1 MTIFRLATLSL
12 ACGLFTAVLAT
23 GANATDSTSAKKLEP
38 LSLRLNWKMKGE
50 FTPFV
55 VAAEKGFFAAEGLDV
70 KVNEGSGATQALQ
83 TVASGQDDIAYVP
96 SIQLIK
102 AVNKGMPVKVVA
114 TVVKID
120 PMGMVSKSNIKLSTP
135 ADLEG
140 RTVEISPV
148 STLSQIWE
156 AFAKKNNIDVSK
168 VNVVRAAPSARFNL
182 LLSDKVDILGDVF
195 LTNEYPV
202 LQSKVK
208 GKMNTLRVSDW
219 GFRLLGYTLVANKTL
234 LSEKPD
240 LIKRFNAAAMKG
252 FQYTLDNPDE
262 AAAIAA
268 KAYPDALN
276 EATTK
281 AQVAQLVDFLKR
293 GEPSQLFVGD
303 DAGWT
308 RTLEI
313 LNSSGAISEK
323 KSIDTYYTNAHV
335 PGSQ

>member
-1 MTIFRLATLSL
+1 MIARFRIVFLSL
-12 ACGLFTAVLAT
+12 LGAVFVAACTHAA
-23 GANATDSTSAKKLEP
+23 SAADAS

-55 VAAEKGFFAAEGLDV
+55 VAVEKGYFKEEGLDV
-70 KVNEGSGATQALQ
+70 TVNEGSGATQALQ

-102 AVNKGMPVKVVA
+102 AINQGMPVKVVA

-120 PMGMVSKSNIKLSTP
+120 PMGMVAKSNIKLSTP

-156 AFAKKNNIDVSK
+156 AFARKNNIDVSK

-182 LLSDKVDILGDVF
+182 LLSDKVDILGDIF

-202 LQSKVK
+202 LQSKVD
-208 GKMNTLRVSDW
+208 GKMNTLRISDW
-219 GFRLLGYTLVANKTL
+219 GFRLLGYTLVANDKL
-234 LSEKPD
+234 ISERPD
-240 LIKRFNAAAMKG
+240 LIKRFNAAAMKA
-252 FQYTLDNPDE
+252 FQFTIDNPDE
-262 AAAIAA
+262 ASTIAA
-268 KAYPDALN
+268 KAYPDVLN
-276 EATTK
+276 ENTTK

-293 GEPSQLFVGD
+293 GEPAQLFVGD

-308 RTLEI
+308 STLDI
-313 LNSSGAISEK
+313 LKSSGATSDQK
-323 KSIDTYYTNAHV
+323 PLGDYYTNDFV
-335 PGSQ
+335 PGAQ

>member
-1 MTIFRLATLSL
+1 VIKLRIVTLSL
-12 ACGLFTAVLAT
+12 ICALFVAV
-23 GANATDSTSAKKLEP
+23 GAAATSAADNAP

-70 KVNEGSGATQALQ
+70 TVNEGSGATQALQ

-102 AVNKGMPVKVVA
+102 AINQGMPVKVVA

-120 PMGMVSKSNIKLSTP
+120 PMGMVAKSHIKLSSP

-156 AFAKKNNIDVSK
+156 AFARKNNIDVSK

-182 LLSDKVDILGDVF
+182 LLSDKVDILADVF

-202 LQSKVK
+202 LQSKVD

-219 GFRLLGYTLVANKTL
+219 GFRLLGYTLVANNKL
-234 LSEKPD
+234 VNEKPD
-240 LIKRFNAAAMKG
+240 LIRRFNAAAMKG
-252 FQYTLDNPDE
+252 YQFTIDHPDE
-262 AAAIAA
+262 ASAIAA
-268 KAYPDALN
+268 KAYPNALN
-276 EATTK
+276 ESTTK

-293 GEPSQLFVGD
+293 GEPSQLFIGD
-303 DAGWT
+303 DEGWD

-313 LNSSGAISEK
+313 LQSSGAISERK
-323 KSIDTYYTNAHV
+323 PIEAYYTNAYV
-335 PGSQ
+335 PGS

>member
-1 MTIFRLATLSL
+1 MKARFRTVFLSL
-12 ACGLFTAVLAT
+12 LGAVFIAACAHA
-23 GANATDSTSAKKLEP
+23 ASAADAS

-55 VAAEKGFFAAEGLDV
+55 VAVEKGYFKEEGLDV
-70 KVNEGSGATQALQ
+70 TVNEGSGATQALQ

-102 AVNKGMPVKVVA
+102 AINQGMPVKVVA

-120 PMGMVSKSNIKLSTP
+120 PMGMVAKSSIKLSTP

-156 AFAKKNNIDVSK
+156 AFARKNNIDVSK

-195 LTNEYPV
+195 LTNEYPI
-202 LQSKVK
+202 LQSKVD

-219 GFRLLGYTLVANKTL
+219 GFRLLGYTLVANAKL
-234 LSEKPD
+234 ISEKPD
-240 LIKRFNAAAMKG
+240 LIKRFNAAAMKAYK
-252 FQYTLDNPDE
+252 FTIENPDE
-262 AAAIAA
+262 ASAIAA
-268 KAYPDALN
+268 KAYPDVLN
-276 EATTK
+276 ENTTK

-293 GEPSQLFVGD
+293 GEPAQLFVGD

-308 RTLEI
+308 RTLDI
-313 LNSSGAISEK
+313 LKSSGAISDQ
-323 KSIDTYYTNAHV
+323 KSLGDYYTNDFV
-335 PGSQ
+335 PGAQ

>member
-1 MTIFRLATLSL
+1 MTRFRLVTLSL
-12 ACGLFTAVLAT
+12 VCGLFAAVSMTAPSA
-23 GANATDSTSAKKLEP
+23 ADNAP

-55 VAAEKGFFAAEGLDV
+55 VAAELGYFAAEGLDV
-70 KVNEGSGATQALQ
+70 TVNEGSGATQALQ

-96 SIQLIK
+96 SIQTIK
-102 AVNKGMPVKVVA
+102 AINKGMPVQVIA

-120 PMGMVSKSNIKLSTP
+120 PMGMVAKSHIKLDTP

-156 AFAKKNNIDVSK
+156 AFARKNNIDVSK

-195 LTNEYPV
+195 LTNEYPI
-202 LQSKVK
+202 LQSKVD
-208 GKMNTLRVSDW
+208 GKMNTLRISDW
-219 GFRLLGYTLVANKTL
+219 GFRLLGYTLVANNKL
-234 LSEKPD
+234 ISEKPD
-240 LIKRFNAAAMKG
+240 LIKRFNAAATKG
-252 FQYTLDNPDE
+252 YQFTIDNPDKASE
-262 AAAIAA
+262 IAA
-268 KAYPDALN
+268 KAYPEALKVG
-276 EATTK
+276 TTK

-303 DAGWT
+303 DEGWN

-313 LNSSGAISEK
+313 LQSSGAISERK
-323 KSIDTYYTNAHV
+323 PLDVYYTNAFV
-335 PGSQ
+335 PGAK

>member
-1 MTIFRLATLSL
+1 MTKYRIVSLSL
-12 ACGLFTAVLAT
+12 VCALFTAVCANLAVA
-23 GANATDSTSAKKLEP
+23 GDA

-55 VAAEKGFFAAEGLDV
+55 VAVEKGYFKAEGLDV
-70 KVNEGSGATQALQ
+70 TVNEGSGATQALQ

-102 AVNKGMPVKVVA
+102 AINQGMPVKVIA

-120 PMGMVSKSNIKLSTP
+120 PMGMVAKSNIKLSTP

-156 AFAKKNNIDVSK
+156 AFAAKNNIDVSK

-195 LTNEYPV
+195 LTNEYPI
-202 LQSKVK
+202 LQSKVE

-219 GFRLLGYTLVANKTL
+219 GFRILGYTLVANNKVVA
-234 LSEKPD
+234 EKPE
-240 LIKRFNAAAMKG
+240 LIKKFNAAAMKG
-252 FQYTLDNPDE
+252 YQFTIDNPDE
-262 AAAIAA
+262 AAEIAA

-276 EATTK
+276 VNTTK

-303 DAGWT
+303 DEGWT
-308 RTLEI
+308 RTLDI
-313 LNSSGAISEK
+313 LKSSGAISEQK
-323 KSIDTYYTNAHV
+323 PTDAYYTNAHV
-335 PGSQ
+335 PSAQ

>member
-1 MTIFRLATLSL
+1 MTKFRIVTLSL
-12 ACGLFTAVLAT
+12 VCGLFAAVSVTAP
-23 GANATDSTSAKKLEP
+23 GAAENAP

-55 VAAEKGFFAAEGLDV
+55 VAAELGYFKAEGLDV
-70 KVNEGSGATQALQ
+70 TVNEGSGATQALQ

-96 SIQLIK
+96 SIQTIK
-102 AVNKGMPVKVVA
+102 AINQGMPVQVVA

-120 PMGMVSKSNIKLSTP
+120 PMGMVAKSHIKLDTP

-156 AFAKKNNIDVSK
+156 AFARKNNIDVSK

-195 LTNEYPV
+195 LTNEYPI
-202 LQSKVK
+202 LQSKVD

-219 GFRLLGYTLVANKTL
+219 GFRLLGYTLVANNKL
-234 LSEKPD
+234 VSENPD

-252 FQYTLDNPDE
+252 FQFTIDNPDKASE
-262 AAAIAA
+262 IAA
-268 KAYPDALN
+268 KAYPEALKVG
-276 EATTK
+276 TTK

-293 GEPSQLFVGD
+293 GEPKQLFVGD
-303 DAGWT
+303 DEGWN
-308 RTLEI
+308 RTLDI
-313 LNSSGAISEK
+313 LKSSGAIKDRKPLEA
-323 KSIDTYYTNAHV
+323 YYSNAFV
-335 PGSQ
+335 PGAQ